1 MRRLIS
7 MALDILIVD
16 DEEDIR
22 DLIAGILED
31 EGNET
36 RQAHDAD
43 SALEEIARRRPSL
56 VFLDIWLQGSRLDGL
71 QLLDELQAQHP
82 ELPVVMISGHG
93 NVETAVSAIRR
104 GAYDYIEKPFKI
116 DRLLLVTQRA
126 MEASRLKSE
135 NAELKERTVTTFSDI
150 VGISPAIAAA
160 RAVIEKSGPTNSRIF
175 VSGPSGTGK
184 GLCARMIHRAS
195 LRSSGPFVEF
205 NASLYDPEEVAVL
218 LFGREIR
225 DRAGVVRTEV
235 GALERAHGGT
245 LHLSEVTGLPEA
257 AQVALLRT
265 LVEGRF
271 QRVGGQVSVP
281 IDVRIISSSSQNIAA
296 LIEEGS
302 FRSALFHRLSVVPLK
317 LTALR
322 ERREDVPPLVNIFIE
337 HVCRIHNLPRLAI
350 GDDALAV
357 LQAQDWPGNARQL
370 RNSIER
376 LLILLK
382 DQQPVDGIITAAH
395 LPSDIGEVLPTVGD
409 TDASAHLMSLPLK
422 EAREIFERQYLTAQ
436 LERFGG
442 NVSKTAEFVGMERS
456 ALHRKIKSLGLAE
469 RNHDAAGAIEEVQ

>member
-1 MRRLIS
+1 

-56 VFLDIWLQGSRLDGL
+56 VYLDIWLQGSRLDGL
-71 QLLDELQAQHP
+71 QLLDELQNQHP
-82 ELPVVMISGHG
+82 NLPVVMISGHG
-93 NVETAVSAIRR
+93 NVETAVSAIKR

-126 MEASRLKSE
+126 IEATRLKSE
-135 NAELKERTVTTFSDI
+135 NAELKERAVVPDSEI
-150 VGISPAIAAA
+150 VGQSPIIATA
-160 RAVIEKSGPTNSRIF
+160 RAMIEKSGPTNSRIF
-175 VSGPSGTGK
+175 ISGPSGSGK
-184 GLCARMIHRAS
+184 GLCARLVHRHSRRAG
-195 LRSSGPFVEF
+195 GPFIEF
-205 NASLYDPEEVAVL
+205 NTSLYDPEEIPIL
-218 LFGREIR
+218 LFGRETR
-225 DRAGVVRTEV
+225 DRAGGVRTEV

-245 LHLSEVTGLPEA
+245 LHLAEVTSLPQP
-257 AQVALLRT
+257 AQIALLRT

-271 QRVGGQVSVP
+271 QRIGGQLAVP
-281 IDVRIISSSSQNIAA
+281 IDVRIVSSSAQNIAA
-296 LIEEGS
+296 LIEEGV
-302 FRSALFHRLSVVPLK
+302 FRSALFHRLSVVPLR
-317 LTALR
+317 LTPLR
-322 ERREDVPPLVNIFIE
+322 ERREDVPPLVDMFIDQ
-337 HVCRIHNLPRLAI
+337 VCRIHSLPKLKI
-350 GDDALAV
+350 GVDALAV

-382 DQQPVDGIITAAH
+382 DQQPENGVITASH

-469 RNHDAAGAIEEVQ
+469 RNSDPAGSIEQEEICE